1 MELLSCLEHM
11 IPWVPSECISE
22 YFLISILELSYWR
35 QNLADISVGSISVLI
50 ELMCL
55 QRPLP
60 YPNTLMGG
68 VNTLLEQHL
77 NTIKQQDELYINKLT
92 EFLRTYIQKYWI
104 QMSKETHLSNA
115 FLKTLFAATIISK

>member
-1 MELLSCLEHM
+1 M

-55 QRPLP
+55 QKPLP

-68 VNTLLEQHL
+68 VNSLLEQHL